1 MAFFE
6 RGSCLFQSQNNYSH
20 KLSKL
25 SNCNSIILD
34 ITFFADYLW
43 NYGKWIKYTFSDD
56 CGCHANTKHKTL
68 IEVWTKIQNR
78 NKFQKIFIPNKFCLL
93 VFFEGKDLFNGTMLK
108 FVSVK
113 GLVDSSRGSW
123 KQNERLM
130 LSLLHYQF
138 EVLKLLIEE
147 QSHIWQYIT
156 TCVNRKLRYPKVTL
170 IKAKHNKA

>member
-1 MAFFE
+1 MAFE
-6 RGSCLFQSQNNYSH
+6 RGTCLFQSQNNYSH

-25 SNCNSIILD
+25 SNYNSIILD

-56 CGCHANTKHKTL
+56 CGSHANTKHKTL
-68 IEVWTKIQNR
+68 IEVWTKIQNW
-78 NKFQKIFIPNKFCLL
+78 NKFQKKFFPNKFCLL
-93 VFFEGKDLFNGTMLK
+93 VFLRERTLFNGIMLK

-113 GLVDSSRGSW
+113 GLLDSSRGNL

-147 QSHIWQYIT
+147 QSHIWQYLT

-170 IKAKHNKA
+170 LKAKHNKA